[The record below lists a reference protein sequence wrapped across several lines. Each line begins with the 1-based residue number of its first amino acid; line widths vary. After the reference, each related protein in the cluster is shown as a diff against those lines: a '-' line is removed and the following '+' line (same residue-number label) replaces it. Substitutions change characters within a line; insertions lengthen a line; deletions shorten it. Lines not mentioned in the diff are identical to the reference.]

1 MKALLHILA
10 ALAMLGLGFWAYQE
24 NYKTQRALREVRTL
38 HAEIGAAHSRL
49 NVLNAEWAYL
59 NRPDRL
65 RDLAA
70 INFERLGLLPLM
82 PEAFDR
88 VDNVAYPPTL
98 LLPPTGA
105 AILAADASGVEP
117 L

>member
-24 NYKTQRALREVRTL
+24 NYKTQRALREVRDL
-38 HAEIGAAHSRL
+38 HAQIGAAHSRL

-70 INFERLGLLPLM
+70 INFDRLGLLPLM
-82 PEAFDR
+82 PEAFNK
-88 VDNVAYPPTL
+88 VENVAYPPALLMPLTNSVTL
-98 LLPPTGA
+98 S
-105 AILAADASGVEP
+105 ADGTEIEP